1 MPTPTTMRSGRSRRL
16 SLLLGVACCL
26 LAIAARAA
34 AAARPTPSP
43 SPAPPPPQ
51 AAGPVSTRNVAAS
64 AETNKATITGSNLP
78 SRPTPI
84 AVARSRNPTT
94 GAAGLDGATTSAFNR
109 GGISGPAIA
118 IAEGTFS
125 GRPFYG
131 YADNEGG
138 PGTFYRGRDD
148 GAWGWAGG
156 KFATG

>member
-1 MPTPTTMRSGRSRRL
+1 MRRTHAPPA
-16 SLLLGVACCL
+16 LLLIIAWCL
-26 LAIAARAA
+26 LAIVAA
-34 AAARPTPSP
+34 AAGRPTPAP
-43 SPAPPPPQ
+43 PRPAPPPPPPPQQ
-51 AAGPVSTRNVAAS
+51 AVSTRTVAAS
-64 AETNKATITGSNLP
+64 AETNKVAITGSNTP

-94 GAAGLDGATTSAFNR
+94 GAASLDGATTSKFV
-109 GGISGPAIA
+109 GGVGSGPAIA

-156 KFATG
+156 RFAAG